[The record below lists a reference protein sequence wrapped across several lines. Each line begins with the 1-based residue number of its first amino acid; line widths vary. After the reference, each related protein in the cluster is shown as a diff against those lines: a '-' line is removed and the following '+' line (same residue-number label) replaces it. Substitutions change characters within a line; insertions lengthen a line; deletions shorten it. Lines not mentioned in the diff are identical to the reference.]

1 MGVINSMILVDSQIK
16 QLIAQGK
23 LIKDEYKVE
32 NVNSIS
38 YDLTIDKV
46 LISKD
51 RENNK
56 EINSFSLKPGQ
67 FVYIK
72 TKETLC
78 IPDNILGRIA
88 QKNSIM
94 RMGLVVDGPHY
105 QPGHITKSFLRIQ
118 NISPH
123 KITIKNGLRVAQIIF
138 EELTEVPYITYNQQ
152 QNSSFNNEFTYE
164 GFGRYEDEYNKS
176 IEKIEQLNE
185 SLDEKENRI
194 YGNIITFMGIFIS
207 IFSIVTVNFE
217 LFSQKN
223 ITTLELTKNM
233 IIINLS
239 LGLVITFLMSIITF
253 IINKVKGKI
262 YIVINAIIIGLLVII
277 NILFLVP
284 KEEVKVNN
292 YSIIESIIEDSN
304 ITIMRLQELL
314 NDKGY
319 NLQITGELDKETYE
333 AVNEY
338 KIKNGITTNSLIEL
352 IGLLQ

>member
-1 MGVINSMILVDSQIK
+1 MILVDTQIK
-16 QLIAQGK
+16 ELISKGM
-23 LIKDEYKVE
+23 LIKEGYTYD
-32 NVNSIS
+32 NINSIS

-46 LISKD
+46 LISKEEGND
-51 RENNK
+51 EV
-56 EINSFSLKPGQ
+56 NSFSLKPGQ

-78 IPDNILGRIA
+78 IPNNILGRIA
-88 QKNSIM
+88 QRNSIM
-94 RMGLVVDGPHY
+94 RTGLLVEGPHY

-118 NISPH
+118 NISQH
-123 KITIKNGLRVAQIIF
+123 EIIIDNGMKIAQIIF
-138 EELTEVPYITYNQQ
+138 EELSKAPEITYNQQ
-152 QNSSFNNEFTYE
+152 QNSSFNDEFTYK
-164 GFGRYEDEYNKS
+164 GFGRYENEYNKS
-176 IEKIEQLNE
+176 IKKIEKLND
-185 SLDEKENRI
+185 SLDEKENKI

-223 ITTLELTKNM
+223 ITTIELSKNM
-233 IIINLS
+233 MIINLS

-253 IINKVKGKI
+253 IINKTKAKA
-262 YIVINAIIIGLLVII
+262 YSVIIAIIIGLLVFI
-277 NILFLVP
+277 NIVFLIP
-284 KEEVKVNN
+284 KEEEKVNN
-292 YSIIESIIEDSN
+292 YSIMESIIENSD

-319 NLQITGELDKETYE
+319 NLEITGELDTKTYE
-333 AVNEY
+333 AINEY

>member
-1 MGVINSMILVDSQIK
+1 MILVDSQIK
-16 QLIAQGK
+16 QLVSQGM
-23 LIKDEYKVE
+23 LIKEGYIPN
-32 NVNSIS
+32 NVNSMS

-51 RENNK
+51 EEGND
-56 EINSFSLKPGQ
+56 EVNSFSLKPGQ

-105 QPGHITKSFLRIQ
+105 HPGHITKSFLRIQ

-123 KITIKNGLRVAQIIF
+123 KITISNGIKVAQIIF
-138 EELTEVPYITYNQQ
+138 EELSKVPDITYNQQ
-152 QNSSFNNEFTYE
+152 QNSSFNNEFTYQ
-164 GFGRYEDEYNKS
+164 GFGRYEYEYNKS

-185 SLDEKENRI
+185 SLDEKENKI
-194 YGNIITFMGIFIS
+194 YSNIITFMGIFIS

-253 IINKVKGKI
+253 IIGSV
-262 YIVINAIIIGLLVII
+262 LT
-277 NILFLVP
+277 
-284 KEEVKVNN
+284 EC
-292 YSIIESIIEDSN
+292 
-304 ITIMRLQELL
+304 
-314 NDKGY
+314 
-319 NLQITGELDKETYE
+319 
-333 AVNEY
+333 
-338 KIKNGITTNSLIEL
+338 
-352 IGLLQ
+352 

>member
-1 MGVINSMILVDSQIK
+1 MILVDSQIK
-16 QLIAQGK
+16 ALISQGM
-23 LIKDEYKVE
+23 LIKEGYNPD
-32 NVNSIS
+32 NINSMS

-51 RENNK
+51 EESN
-56 EINSFSLKPGQ
+56 EEVDSFSLKPGE

-78 IPDNILGRIA
+78 IPNNILGRIA

-123 KITIKNGLRVAQIIF
+123 KIKINNGRKIAQIIF
-138 EELTEVPYITYNQQ
+138 EELSKVPDIPYNQQ
-152 QNSSFNNEFTYE
+152 QNSSFNEEFTYE
-164 GFGRYEDEYNKS
+164 GFGRYENEYNKA
-176 IEKIEQLNE
+176 IEKIEKLND
-185 SLDEKENRI
+185 SLDEKENKI
-194 YGNIITFMGIFIS
+194 YSNIITFMGIFIS

-223 ITTLELTKNM
+223 ISTIELTKNM

-253 IINKVKGKI
+253 IINKVKTKG
-262 YIVINAIIIGLLVII
+262 YIIITSILIGLLILI
-277 NILFLVP
+277 NIVFLIP
-284 KEEVKVNN
+284 KEEDKINN

-304 ITIMRLQELL
+304 IAIMRLQELL
-314 NDKGY
+314 NEEGY

-333 AVNEY
+333 AINEY